1 MQINFLGLG
10 WKVKLQKRRYSYFL
24 TLMKEIILGNG
35 LKTGDSLYYY
45 LVQYEGRNVVLVF
58 LDGKE
63 KNYKNTI

>member
-1 MQINFLGLG
+1 
-10 WKVKLQKRRYSYFL
+10 
-24 TLMKEIILGNG
+24 MKEIILGNG